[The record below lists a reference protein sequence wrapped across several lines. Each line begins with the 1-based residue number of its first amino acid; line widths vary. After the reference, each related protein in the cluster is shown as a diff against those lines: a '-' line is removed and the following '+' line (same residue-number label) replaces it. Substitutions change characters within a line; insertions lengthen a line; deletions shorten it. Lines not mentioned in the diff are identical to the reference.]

1 MWCQTLGARESIEI
15 VEMDDV
21 PYSRAF
27 AFAVK
32 DFMAAWAPN
41 TFSFLVDSTCEY
53 FKEPLPPLLN
63 ILVVN
68 TNKSNMELFGGLAD
82 MDGEGLP
89 LSFLFVVTSAEAPP
103 HTKERVLVNWMA
115 ALKTLGIAPEFT
127 FSDKDQKEINAL
139 RQFWPTAKH
148 QLCFW
153 HVQQALKRR
162 LVSNQEPP
170 AYYRSMDAKKIFPFI
185 DPTFLPLGQMPT
197 NDKVHIYT

>member
-41 TFSFLVDSTCEY
+41 TSSFLVDSTCEY
-53 FKEPLPPLLN
+53 FKEPLLPLLN

-103 HTKERVLVNWMA
+103 HTKERVFVNWMV
-115 ALKTLGIAPEFT
+115 ALKPLESPQNSPSLIRTRRKSMRSVKSG
-127 FSDKDQKEINAL
+127 
-139 RQFWPTAKH
+139 
-148 QLCFW
+148 QLPSTSYAFGM
-153 HVQQALKRR
+153 
-162 LVSNQEPP
+162 SN
-170 AYYRSMDAKKIFPFI
+170 K
-185 DPTFLPLGQMPT
+185 L
-197 NDKVHIYT
+197 